1 MANITVARSTYQA
14 ITGENVLVREIGDE
28 IALLD
33 RDTTPLLVMSI
44 NAKRKFG
51 TKVSRVEKIEDDVR
65 QLWGFHNA
73 SAIDSVNTQV
83 LVNDG
88 TLFAAGD
95 LVAAQKAVSSAA
107 AEEII
112 RVTGIATNTLT
123 VTRGIGGA
131 GADTIGASNALRIIG
146 SAYAENAGL
155 GTVRTTTKTTI
166 ISYTQI
172 FREPFSI
179 SRTMRA
185 NETFG
190 EREEEYQVMKAQIEL
205 KKAIEGA
212 ALWGRAS
219 ESLSAPGSI
228 RTTMGFKARV
238 TTNLTDMGTTITLA
252 KFNTLSETGFRYGNK
267 VKTLIAAPVYHS
279 AVANFGQGK
288 MQVRTGETVFGV
300 NFRRLVLPH
309 GDLLMAPN
317 YMMENGIS
325 GQGGYADEAYVVD
338 LSAIELR
345 YLNGNGVNCDVAL
358 YRNVK
363 KDGTD
368 GFTHEYLGEL
378 CWVIISEKKHARSY
392 NGTAYS

>member
-1 MANITVARSTYQA
+1 MPQITVARSTYQA
-14 ITGENVLVREIGDE
+14 ITGENILVREVGDK

-51 TKVSRVEKIEDDVR
+51 TKVSRIEQIEDDVR
-65 QLWGFHNA
+65 QLWGFA
-73 SAIDSVNTQV
+73 SAQIDSVTTAL

-88 TLFAAGD
+88 TLFAVGD
-95 LVAAQKAVSSAA
+95 LVAAQKANTSAA
-107 AEEII
+107 AEEVI
-112 RVTGIATNTLT
+112 RVTAVATNTLT

-131 GADTIGASNALRIIG
+131 GADTIATTAALRILG

-155 GTVRTTTKTTI
+155 GTVRSTTKTVI

-190 EREEEYQVMKAQIEL
+190 ERDETYQEMKAQTEI
-205 KKAIEGA
+205 KKQLEAA

-219 ESLSAPGSI
+219 ESLAAPGTI

-238 TTNLTDMGTTITLA
+238 STNLTDMATTITIA
-252 KFNTLSETGFRYGNK
+252 KFNTLSETGFRYGSK

-288 MQVRTGETVFGV
+288 MQVKTGETAFGV
-300 NFRRLVLPH
+300 NFRRLILPH
-309 GDLLMAPN
+309 GDLLLAPN
-317 YMMENGIS
+317 WLMENGIS
-325 GQGGYADEAYVVD
+325 GQAGYGDEAYVVD

-358 YRNVK
+358 FRNVK
-363 KDGTD
+363 RDGTD

-378 CWVIISEKKHARSY
+378 GWVIINERKHARAY